1 MGFGILAMLF
11 ATATIS
17 SCGEAESTDEKTE
30 VKEGEDGEKCCS
42 EECKA
47 EGKTCTQGAEK

>member
-1 MGFGILAMLF
+1 MKKILLGFGILAMLF

-30 VKEGEDGEKCCS
+30 VKEGEDKKAAEEK
-42 EECKA
+42 K
-47 EGKTCTQGAEK
+47 